1 MKKKIYRYA
10 CILEYNVDIN
20 KLIRDLLPDLVRG
33 QTIRDDRP
41 NDRAGDHMIFK
52 YVFRI

>member
-1 MKKKIYRYA
+1 MKKMIYRDA

-20 KLIRDLLPDLVRG
+20 ILIRDLLLDLVCG

-41 NDRAGDHMIFK
+41 NDRAGDHMIFM
-52 YVFRI
+52 YVF